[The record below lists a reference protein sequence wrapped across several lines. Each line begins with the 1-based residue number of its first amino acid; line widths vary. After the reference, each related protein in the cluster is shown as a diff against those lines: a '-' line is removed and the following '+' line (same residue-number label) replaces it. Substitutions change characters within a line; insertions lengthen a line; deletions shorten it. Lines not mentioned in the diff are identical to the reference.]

1 MFTSVNSQNT
11 LFSYENL
18 NIEKKE
24 LVKLQNEN
32 KTPLEIPSDQI
43 GGVRVIFEDKNK
55 NLISINLSEENFKS
69 LQENFRSY
77 TNYIPKE
84 DGSIRLNAEAENFIS
99 SWFNTALNLDS
110 TKINLNLYG
119 DYNLM
124 SFKKDRPT
132 LNQSLNQLGKSN
144 FNAIDENASIT
155 QRLNFLIDKD
165 VNKDG
170 KIELGESKPDGPK
183 EILNSLRESLNGSTK
198 ITDRI
203 DPQKINEEQKK
214 KIKKVD
220 NKKEEDLL
228 KKAQEKGLNALSANE
243 QEKLKTQNPKE
254 FEKLQEKSLQNLSLN
269 LNKDFNQIKLVDKLV

>member
-1 MFTSVNSQNT
+1 MFASVNSQNT

-110 TKINLNLYG
+110 AKINSNLYD
-119 DYNLM
+119 DYNPM

-170 KIELGESKPDGPK
+170 KIELGESKPDGPR
-183 EILNSLRESLNGSTK
+183 N
-198 ITDRI
+198 
-203 DPQKINEEQKK
+203 
-214 KIKKVD
+214 IKF
-220 NKKEEDLL
+220 
-228 KKAQEKGLNALSANE
+228 S
-243 QEKLKTQNPKE
+243 
-254 FEKLQEKSLQNLSLN
+254 
-269 LNKDFNQIKLVDKLV
+269 

>member
-1 MFTSVNSQNT
+1 MFNTINSQNT
-11 LFSYENL
+11 LLSYQDL
-18 NIEKKE
+18 HIEKKE
-24 LVKLQNEN
+24 LTKLKSEN
-32 KTPLEIPSDQI
+32 NTPLQI
-43 GGVRVIFEDKNK
+43 SSEKMDGVKVIFEDKNK
-55 NLISINLSEENFKS
+55 NLIAINLSQENFKS

-77 TNYIPKE
+77 TNYIAKE
-84 DGSIRLNAEAENFIS
+84 DGSIRLNSEAQNFIA
-99 SWFNTALNLDS
+99 SWFGSALNLS
-110 TKINLNLYG
+110 NEKINSSFYQN
-119 DYNLM
+119 NTTM
-124 SFKKDRPT
+124 FFKKDTPT
-132 LNQSLNQLGKSN
+132 INQSLQSLGKN
-144 FNAIDENASIT
+144 KRDVINDNASIT
-155 QRLNFLIDKD
+155 QKLNFLIDKD

-170 KIELGESKPDGPK
+170 KIESIESKPDGSK

-220 NKKEEDLL
+220 NKEEDLL
-228 KKAQEKGLNALSANE
+228 KKAQEKGLNALSTNE

>member
-110 TKINLNLYG
+110 AKINSNLYD

-170 KIELGESKPDGPK
+170 KIELGESKPDRPK